1 MVKSE
6 HIFNLKGLPHTSTVV
21 ESLGDGEGYNP
32 NEGIVF
38 VERITATSRRRLFAT
53 APRLNTT
60 NTQYEYSI
68 LETLEDLT
76 VPELIKQGASTP
88 TFYVRKDLTRTL
100 LNSPTGGESQS
111 EFLGKNLVRGLCE
124 RFYPEILH
132 DIIPYLF
139 NVNTG
144 LFEDIQPLVFT
155 LTTSADSV
163 TVNVLDS
170 AVLANVQT
178 SIDGGVTWSSDLSYS
193 PLASGDYTMLVKERE
208 NIILS
213 QDFKIE

>member
-1 MVKSE
+1 MIKS
-6 HIFNLKGLPHTSTVV
+6 NHTFTIKSINHTATVV
-21 ESLGDGEGYNP
+21 ESLEDNEGYKQA
-32 NEGIVF
+32 EGIVF

-60 NTQYEYSI
+60 NTQYEFSI

-76 VPELIKQGASTP
+76 VPELIKQGAATP
-88 TFYVRKDLTRTL
+88 TFYVRKDLTKLL

-124 RFYPEILH
+124 RFYEDIKH

-155 LTTSADSV
+155 LTTTTDSV
-163 TVNVLDS
+163 TINVLDS
-170 AVLANVQT
+170 AVLANVET
-178 SIDGGVTWSSDLSYS
+178 SIDGGVTWSSDLAYS
-193 PLASGDYTMLVKERE
+193 PLSIGNYTMLVKERGE
-208 NIILS
+208 IILS
-213 QDFKIE
+213 QDFTIA

>member
-1 MVKSE
+1 MVKSN
-6 HIFNLKGLPHTSTVV
+6 HTFTLKGLAHTSTVV
-21 ESLGDGEGYNP
+21 ESLGDGEGYDP
-32 NEGIVF
+32 TEGIVF
-38 VERITATSRRRLFAT
+38 VERITETSRKRLFAT

-88 TFYVRKDLTRTL
+88 TFYVRKDLTRLL

-124 RFYPEILH
+124 RFYEDIKH
-132 DIIPYLF
+132 DIMPYLF

-155 LTTSADSV
+155 LTTTTDSV
-163 TVNVLDS
+163 TVNILDS
-170 AVLANVQT
+170 AVLANVET
-178 SIDGGVTWSSDLSYS
+178 SIDGGVTWSSDLAYS
-193 PLASGDYTMLVKERE
+193 ALASGDYTILVKERE
-208 NIILS
+208 EIILS
-213 QDFKIE
+213 QDFTIV